1 MRVKQSQT
9 GITIK
14 RATTLG
20 HYAEASADEIAQFVK
35 NEVSRFVETHPNNV
49 FSAFAFDCNIHEEV
63 ELNLCLTTSEHLNEI
78 LHYYQ
83 TGANGAYYQSDE
95 GILSL
100 KYNTGD
106 WKYQCFSSMNCI
118 HDEHHDYFS
127 VNGEEKY
134 HYWINLLSGIM
145 TDFMASSTFAA
156 IPKCEDFKVLVYDH
170 EEEPLHSQK
179 RLNAIGDSAFFRL
192 D

>member
-1 MRVKQSQT
+1 M
-9 GITIK
+9 
-14 RATTLG
+14 G
-20 HYAEASADEIAQFVK
+20 HYAEASADDIAQFVK
-35 NEVSRFVETHPNNV
+35 NEVIRFVDAHPNEV
-49 FSAFAFDCNIHEEV
+49 FSAFAFDCNVHEEV
-63 ELNLCLTTSEHLNEI
+63 ELNLCLTTSKHLNEI

-83 TGANGAYYQSDE
+83 TGANGAYYLSDA

-118 HDEHHDYFS
+118 HDVAYDYFS

-134 HYWINLLSGIM
+134 RYWIDLLSKVM
-145 TDFMASSTFAA
+145 ADFMASPTFAD
-156 IPKCEDFKVLVYDH
+156 IPKSEGFKVLVYDH
-170 EEEPLHSQK
+170 EEEPEDSQI
-179 RLNAIGDSAFFRL
+179 RLNAIDNNPFFLL